1 MFEHQVE
8 QKTSGP
14 TVAVDEGV
22 NALEFAVQSRQLGR
36 NVLSGDPG
44 RPDRRA
50 EGVDD
55 FRPALDLGRDVAL
68 GGWGHTA
75 REGVDV
81 VPPEG
86 ARPVV
91 GTGVQVRGHLPHL
104 GHRHM
109 MRVRHL
115 RNGEEG
121 VPYPVAGFNGLGVH
135 PAGGLAVPEHLE
147 VA

>member
-1 MFEHQVE
+1 MVTPAEHQVE

-55 FRPALDLGRDVAL
+55 FRQRWTSAATSPQA
-68 GGWGHTA
+68 GG
-75 REGVDV
+75 VI
-81 VPPEG
+81 PPEKAWMSCRRKAPGPSSGPASRCG
-86 ARPVV
+86 A
-91 GTGVQVRGHLPHL
+91 TSHTLDI
-104 GHRHM
+104 
-109 MRVRHL
+109 
-115 RNGEEG
+115 
-121 VPYPVAGFNGLGVH
+121 AT
-135 PAGGLAVPEHLE
+135 
-147 VA
+147 